1 MLTILI
7 TIKHIRERCQTLTQI
22 IFLKFL
28 VYVLSIN
35 TEPRNI
41 ALAYV
46 TSKMYVNKL
55 YDWKYYS
62 IRGKH

>member
-35 TEPRNI
+35 TEPNNI

>member
-35 TEPRNI
+35 TEPSNI

-46 TSKMYVNKL
+46 TSKMYVNNL